1 MVQNTRGKEF
11 WKKMRVR
18 LLPSAQN
25 DYDALP
31 IRLKRA
37 VDKQLSFLL
46 RDIRYPSLRAKK
58 YDETNDIWQARVND
72 DYRFYFRIDDDEYR
86 ILRII
91 PHPK

>member
-1 MVQNTRGKEF
+1 
-11 WKKMRVR
+11 MRVR
-18 LLPSAQN
+18 LLPPAQN

-31 IRLKRA
+31 ARLKRA
-37 VDKQLSFLL
+37 VDKQLVFLL

-72 DYRFYFRIDDDEYR
+72 DYRFYFRIAGDEYR